1 MPIPTP
7 NKDEDKNSFVSR
19 CMSNDTMEKEYKDN
33 DQRVAICLA
42 QFRRKNPKASVFNED
57 GKIVLDITRD
67 E

>member
-1 MPIPTP
+1 MPIPNP

-19 CMSNDTMEKEYKDN
+19 CMSDEKMKSEYKDN
-33 DQRVAICLA
+33 DQRVAICLT

>member
-33 DQRVAICLA
+33 DQRVAICLT

-57 GKIVLDITRD
+57 GKIILDITRD